1 MSKSS
6 LGKATAIAAT
16 AATVTLAAGLAI
28 HWSDDT
34 ELAATTAATDR
45 QAPGADARTSSASAP
60 TPAHGSVALATTAVR
75 PSLGDEFERLVGTGD
90 PADAFR
96 AYDLATRCA
105 ESKADETAAGLQ
117 APGERSAETIAAL
130 KDGSFKATTAANC
143 ENLTNAQIDG
153 RVKYLRQAAEAGVAM
168 AAIRLVEYGPW
179 GDPTALA
186 TRPNDPAVLE
196 WRHEMVGLIELAA
209 SKGDY
214 AAMDSLSTM
223 YRTGSGLLG
232 ERDPGKALIYA
243 TAKWE
248 AYRQATGRT
257 SAFASQ
263 EVSQLASALT
273 PRAASAA
280 AAAGREFAMA
290 ALAGARK

>member
-6 LGKATAIAAT
+6 FGKATVTAMIAAT
-16 AATVTLAAGLAI
+16 VALVVGLAI
-28 HWSDDT
+28 HWADDT
-34 ELAATTAATDR
+34 EPAATTVATDR
-45 QAPGADARTSSASAP
+45 NAPDRYARVSGGSPP
-60 TPAHGSVALATTAVR
+60 TPAQRSVERATTSPR
-75 PSLGDEFERLVGTGD
+75 PSLGDEFNRLVGTGD
-90 PADAFR
+90 PTDAFR

-105 ESKADETAAGLQ
+105 ESRADEKAAELQ

-130 KDGSFKATTAANC
+130 KDGSFRVETAANC
-143 ENLTNAQIDG
+143 ENLTSTQIDD
-153 RVKYLRQAAEAGVAM
+153 RVKYLRQAAEAGVSM

-209 SKGDY
+209 GKGDY

-232 ERDPGKALIYA
+232 ERDPGKALMYA

-257 SAFASQ
+257 SAFAAQ

-273 PRAASAA
+273 PQAASAA
-280 AAAGREFAMA
+280 TAAGREFAVA
-290 ALAGARK
+290 ALAGARR